1 MGLKFFSIEIFL
13 PLEYGVLK
21 VSEFRNNTNWCW

>member
-21 VSEFRNNTNWCW
+21 VSEFQNNTD